1 MAAFT
6 ETMKQASEYLTNKFN
21 KNISDAFLSYIEDEE
36 IEEIDVI
43 TNDINSDVATSSIVE
58 FVSDKFSWNDT
69 QKEDFFSTLRIFF
82 ELDTD
87 PNHITPNDIDWTNF
101 TDDDLKE
108 TRQYINKQCFN
119 AFSTL
124 DQSFITIETIGRN
137 HNVNIVPLLFDVYS
151 FYKYKDIKI
160 SNNMTHSQF
169 CQKSKILHDL
179 TKKRKNK
186 KK

>member
-101 TDDDLKE
+101 SDNDLKE
-108 TRQYINKQCFN
+108 TRQYINGQCFN
-119 AFSTL
+119 AFSAL
-124 DQSFITIETIGRN
+124 DQSFITLETIGRN
-137 HNVNIVPLLFDVYS
+137 HNINIVPLLFDIYS
-151 FYKYKDIKI
+151 FYKY
-160 SNNMTHSQF
+160 SNLKQNNDVTHSEF
-169 CQKSKILHDL
+169 CKKSQILNSL
-179 TKKRKNK
+179 SKK
-186 KK
+186 